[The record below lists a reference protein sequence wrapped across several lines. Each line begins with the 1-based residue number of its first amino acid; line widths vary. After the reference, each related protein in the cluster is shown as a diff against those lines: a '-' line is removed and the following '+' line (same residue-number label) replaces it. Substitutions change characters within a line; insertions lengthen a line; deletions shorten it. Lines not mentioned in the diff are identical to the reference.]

1 MGYLRFSGGIL
12 MKILITSDTFTPMVN
27 GVVTSTINLY
37 KELKTQGHDVK
48 ILTLSSTGKS
58 YIEDDIYYL
67 KSVAVRVYPG
77 ARIGATINDK
87 QIKNIIQW
95 KPDIIHSQTEFSTL
109 IYARYIVKKLSIPH
123 VHTYHTMY
131 EDYLKYIFKG
141 KLLKKENLSRIV
153 RRLLNKMDLIIAPTT
168 KVKETLINYGVYS
181 HISVIPSGIDLSRFM
196 IDIYDEEKQVLKNK
210 LNIKENEKIIIY
222 VGRIGE
228 EKNIEE
234 VIANFSELYKID
246 ENVKL
251 IIVGGG
257 PYLEVLKDVAHKN
270 NVDKQIIFT
279 GMVTPKEIYKYYKIG
294 DVFVTAST
302 SETQGL
308 TYVEALSCG
317 VPVLCR
323 YDKCIDNVVVNTFN
337 GFAYRTKEE
346 FINEAQKIL
355 NDAAYRNKLSQNALS
370 KAKEFSKEVFGEKVS
385 QQYEMVKMIKVPLA
399 K

>member
-1 MGYLRFSGGIL
+1 
-12 MKILITSDTFTPMVN
+12 MKILITSDTYSPMVN

-37 KELKTQGHDVK
+37 KELKKQGHDVK
-48 ILTLSSTGKS
+48 VLTLSSTGKS
-58 YIEDDIYYL
+58 YVENDIYYL

-87 QIKNIIQW
+87 LLKNIIQW

-109 IYARYIVKKLSIPH
+109 VYARYIVKKLSVPH

-141 KLLKKENLSRIV
+141 KLLKKENLKKIV
-153 RRLLNKMDLIIAPTT
+153 RRLLNKMDLIIAPTV
-168 KVKETLINYGVYS
+168 KVKETLINYGVYT
-181 HISVIPSGIDLSRFM
+181 HISVIPSGIDLSKFM
-196 IDIYDEEKQVLKNK
+196 IDIYDEEKQMLRSM
-210 LNIKENEKIIIY
+210 LNIKRNEKVIVY

-234 VIANFSELYKID
+234 VITNFTELYNID
-246 ENVKL
+246 KKVKL

-257 PYLEVLKDVAHKN
+257 PYLEILKDVAIENKIQ
-270 NVDKQIIFT
+270 DQIIFT

-317 VPVLCR
+317 LPVLCK
-323 YDKCIDNVVVNTFN
+323 YDQCIDNVIVNTYN
-337 GFAYRTKEE
+337 GYAYRTKEE
-346 FINEAQKIL
+346 FIHEALKIL

-385 QQYEMVKMIKVPLA
+385 EQYELVKVIKFPLA

>member
-1 MGYLRFSGGIL
+1 
-12 MKILITSDTFTPMVN
+12 MKILITSDTYSPMVN

-37 KELKTQGHDVK
+37 KELKKQGHDVK
-48 ILTLSSTGKS
+48 VLTLSNTGKS
-58 YIEDDIYYL
+58 YVENDIYYL

-87 QIKNIIQW
+87 LLKNIIQW

-109 IYARYIVKKLSIPH
+109 VYARYIVKKLSVPH

-141 KLLKKENLSRIV
+141 KLLKKENLKKIV
-153 RRLLNKMDLIIAPTT
+153 RRLLNKMDLIIAPTV
-168 KVKETLINYGVYS
+168 KVKETLINYGVYT
-181 HISVIPSGIDLSRFM
+181 HISVIPSGIDLSKFM
-196 IDIYDEEKQVLKNK
+196 IDIYDEEKQMLRSM
-210 LNIKENEKIIIY
+210 LNIKRNEKVVVY

-234 VIANFSELYKID
+234 VITNFSELYNID
-246 ENVKL
+246 KKVKL

-257 PYLEVLKDVAHKN
+257 PYLEILKGVAIENKIQ
-270 NVDKQIIFT
+270 DQIIFT

-317 VPVLCR
+317 LPVLCK
-323 YDKCIDNVVVNTFN
+323 YDQCIDNVIVNTYN
-337 GFAYRTKEE
+337 GYAYRTKEE
-346 FINEAQKIL
+346 FINEALKIL

-385 QQYEMVKMIKVPLA
+385 EQYELVKVIKFPLA